1 MDNSNNS
8 QLASII
14 PPLPHALV
22 ESIRRYSLD
31 VQHTSTRPVILTHVH
46 SARNLVRDVTGEYD
60 SEAETALGQDT
71 PFAKLD
77 VSAVATRLFA
87 LLFLVKGIE
96 CCATSKVQGEQA
108 LAEVLHQPLEFFMHS
123 VFPNACT

>member
-1 MDNSNNS
+1 M
-8 QLASII
+8 
-14 PPLPHALV
+14 
-22 ESIRRYSLD
+22 
-31 VQHTSTRPVILTHVH
+31 H

-96 CCATSKVQGEQA
+96 CCATSKVQGEHA
-108 LAEVLHQPLEFFMHS
+108 LAEVLHQPLEFFTHRAS
-123 VFPNACT
+123 PNACT

>member
-1 MDNSNNS
+1 M
-8 QLASII
+8 
-14 PPLPHALV
+14 
-22 ESIRRYSLD
+22 
-31 VQHTSTRPVILTHVH
+31 H

-60 SEAETALGQDT
+60 SEAETALVDT

-96 CCATSKVQGEQA
+96 CCATSKVQGEHA
-108 LAEVLHQPLEFFMHS
+108 LAEVLHQPLEFFTHRAS
-123 VFPNACT
+123 PNART